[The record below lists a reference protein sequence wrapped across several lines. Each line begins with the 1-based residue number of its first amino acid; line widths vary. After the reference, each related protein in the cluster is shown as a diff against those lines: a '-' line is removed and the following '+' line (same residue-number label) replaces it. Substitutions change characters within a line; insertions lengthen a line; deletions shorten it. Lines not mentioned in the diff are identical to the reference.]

1 MLQQPINTTGTA
13 KPGADV
19 IFGAWPTHVRLP
31 EVEDHPV
38 ADDLPNSRRTSTIW
52 PDARECSG
60 CGSIMTSSRYRRQGV
75 RFLSAYRCSG
85 CGHRFEQETRGFQG
99 FYLGLL
105 LALSVPAGALVLQGA
120 LAPVQLFVLGGIF
133 GLLMV
138 PFYKNYKQF
147 KAQPVVVRLGG
158 SRLLSRKSGRGLFG
172 RVLGGDSRVY
182 GFLLAIVS
190 AAFFLAVVFSA
201 AIAASAMAA

>member
-1 MLQQPINTTGTA
+1 MLQRPIDNTGTDQ
-13 KPGADV
+13 PPADV
-19 IFGAWPTHVRLP
+19 IFGTWPGQVRIP
-31 EVEDHPV
+31 ATEGHPV
-38 ADDLPNSRRTSTIW
+38 AEAAPRHHEASKIW

-60 CGSIMTSSRYRRQGV
+60 CGSIMTSTRYRRQGP

-99 FYLGLL
+99 FYLGCL
-105 LALSVPAGALVLQGA
+105 LAFSVPAGALVFQDA

-138 PFYKNYKQF
+138 PLYKNF
-147 KAQPVVVRLGG
+147 KLFKEQPVVVRLGG
-158 SRLLSRKSGRGLFG
+158 SRLLSSKSGRGLFG
-172 RVLGGDSRVY
+172 RILGGDSRVY
-182 GFLLAIVS
+182 GFLLAILS
-190 AAFFLAVVFSA
+190 AALFLAVVFSA